1 MSNINNL
8 MKINSTLKKIH
19 VFILCFIIH
28 QNFYCQKTE
37 DIILNF
43 QIIKFDFKIN
53 KTETVFEIINNSKEN
68 LKANNWE
75 LHWNQMKGF
84 ITKNTLPK
92 NIDFEYVNGQ
102 HYFKLFFGED
112 WDLNAGETLNF
123 KIKFDGII
131 DRKIMGPVGVF
142 IVNKKNA
149 FDIKLNTIWK
159 NAEGISQLK
168 IPNSIELFDTYP
180 NDNFDKSDQIK
191 IIPSPKLF
199 NINNSNQFQ
208 IENWNLKI
216 DETFDKNSTLI
227 IDFFSKFFDKKITM
241 NNKKAHNISIK
252 SNSYLDDEHYLLEI
266 KSNLIMIESKDI
278 FGIRYAIQSL
288 RQINSI
294 YKNEKIGLPLIKLN
308 DGPRFSY
315 RGFML
320 DISRNFFPKKKIM
333 DVLDILSLL
342 KLNYL
347 EIRLTDDEGWRIEIP
362 GLPELTQVGAKRGY
376 TENEKDK
383 LIPAYGSGALGLK
396 NGNGYLSKEDFK
408 EILVYADK
416 LGVKVIPQISFPS
429 HARAAIKAMEARYS
443 KFINANDN
451 KNATIYLLN
460 DFDDKSKYRSAQGY
474 NDNIICICMKSSYTF
489 FKKVFN
495 EINKMYNET
504 GVILEKFSIGAD
516 EVPYGVWKKSKICKE
531 KFGKNIDVNNLYDD
545 NLRKLFNIIK
555 EKGVTMTGWEDVLL
569 IQSSESQHEKKIK
582 SENFNYEFIPYVWN
596 NTWKEGREDMIY
608 KFANLGFKTIM
619 SNSSAFYF
627 DMADNK
633 DFENYGLNWSGYVD
647 YFDTWAIDPLDIF
660 SNKTLNKKHGLN
672 KDYIKKMEKIKTD
685 KIENFLGIQS
695 QLWTETV
702 INNDV
707 FDELF
712 IPNIIVFAEKAW
724 SKRPKWISENDVNI
738 QKKEMDKDWDKFTSF
753 LGHKFLSFITNN
765 SNFKFHIPKPGGK
778 IFQNKLIL
786 KSQFP
791 GLTLRYST
799 DGTTPGVNS
808 KIYFDPIN
816 VSDENVIY
824 ARSFDSKGNGG
835 KAIKIIKDEK

>member
-1 MSNINNL
+1 
-8 MKINSTLKKIH
+8 MKINSTLKKIP
-19 VFILCFIIH
+19 VFILYFLIH
-28 QNFYCQKTE
+28 QNFYCQNID

-43 QIIKFDFKIN
+43 HIIKFDVQKN
-53 KTETVFEIINNSKEN
+53 KTETVFEIINNSEEN
-68 LKANNWE
+68 LESNDWE

-84 ITKNTLPK
+84 ITKNTLPR
-92 NIDFEYVNGQ
+92 NIDFKYVNGQ
-102 HYFKLFFGED
+102 HYFKLFFGEG
-112 WDLNAGETLNF
+112 WDLNAGERLNF
-123 KIKFDGII
+123 KIKFEGII

-149 FDIKLNTIWK
+149 FDIKLNTIWRE
-159 NAEGISQLK
+159 AEEISQLK
-168 IPNSIELFDTYP
+168 IPTSIELYETYP
-180 NDNFDKSDQIK
+180 NDNFKKSDQIK
-191 IIPSPKLF
+191 IIPTPKLL
-199 NINNSNQFQ
+199 NINNSNQII
-208 IENWNLKI
+208 IENWNVKI
-216 DETFDKNSTLI
+216 DEAFEKNSTLI
-227 IDFFSKFFDKKITM
+227 INFFAKFFNDKITM
-241 NNKKAHNISIK
+241 DNKRAHTILIRSNN
-252 SNSYLDDEHYLLEI
+252 YLDDENYLLEI
-266 KSNLIMIESKDI
+266 KSNLIIIESKDI
-278 FGIRYAIQSL
+278 FGIRHAIQSL

-294 YKNEKIGLPLIKLN
+294 YKNENIGLPIIKIN

-333 DVLDILSLL
+333 DVLDVLSLL

-347 EIRLTDDEGWRIEIP
+347 ELRLTDDEGWRIEIP
-362 GLPELTQVGAKRGY
+362 GLPELTQVGAQRGY
-376 TENEKDK
+376 TEDEQDK

-396 NGNGYLSKEDFK
+396 NGNGYLSKKDFK

-429 HARAAIKAMEARYS
+429 HARAAIKAMEARYL
-443 KFINANDN
+443 KFINSNDN
-451 KNATIYLLN
+451 KKATKYLLN
-460 DFDDKSKYRSAQGY
+460 DFDDKSIYRSAQGY
-474 NDNIICICMKSSYTF
+474 NDNIICICMKSPYTF

-504 GVILEKFSIGAD
+504 GVKLEKFSIGAD

-531 KFGKNIDVNNLYDD
+531 KFGENMDVNNLYDN
-545 NLRKLFNIIK
+545 NLRELFSIIK

-582 SENFNYEFIPYVWN
+582 TENFNYEFIPYVWN

-608 KFANLGFKTIM
+608 RFANLGFETIM

-660 SNKTLNKKHGLN
+660 SNNALNEKHGLN
-672 KDYIKKMEKIKTD
+672 KDYIEKMEKIKTD
-685 KIENFLGIQS
+685 KIKNFLGIQS

-712 IPNIIVFAEKAW
+712 IPNIVVFAEKSW
-724 SKRPKWISENDVNI
+724 SKRPQWLSENDVNI
-738 QKKEMDKDWDKFTSF
+738 QKKEMNEDWDKFTSF
-753 LGHKFLSFITNN
+753 LGHKFLSFISNN
-765 SNFKFHIPKPGGK
+765 SNFKFHLPKPGGK

-799 DGTTPGVNS
+799 DGTIPGVDS
-808 KIYFDPIN
+808 KIYFDPID
-816 VSDENVIY
+816 VSNENIIY
-824 ARSFDSKGNGG
+824 ARSFDSFGNGG